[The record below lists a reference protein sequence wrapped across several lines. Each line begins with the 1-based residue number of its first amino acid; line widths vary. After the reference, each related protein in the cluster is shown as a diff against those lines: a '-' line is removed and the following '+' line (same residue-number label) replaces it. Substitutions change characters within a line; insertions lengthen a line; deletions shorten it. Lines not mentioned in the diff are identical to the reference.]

1 MTSTSA
7 RVVVAEDDGEMRKL
21 VVDTLRAAG
30 YHVMEVPDGGRLLVL
45 LAQCA
50 RDHALVPDLIVS
62 DIRMPVMTGLAMLK
76 GVREAHWTI
85 PVILMTAFPDADT
98 TWRAESL
105 DATVLAKPFP
115 LGELR
120 ELVTRRLAEPHV
132 HVPLASA
139 LHER

>member
-1 MTSTSA
+1 MTSAA
-7 RVVVAEDDGEMRKL
+7 RIVVAEDDGEMRKL
-21 VVDTLRAAG
+21 VVATLRAAG
-30 YHVMEVPDGGRLLVL
+30 HDILEVADGGRLLVL
-45 LAQCA
+45 LARCA

-62 DIRMPVMTGLAMLK
+62 DIRMPVMTGLSMLK

-85 PVILMTAFPDADT
+85 PVILMTAFPDADA

-120 ELVTRRLAEPHV
+120 ELVARRLAEPHF
-132 HVPLASA
+132 HDTMSNPR
-139 LHER
+139 HHH